1 MSINIRTNIGPAT
14 TGLSE
19 QGTFRNSMYQEQEQE
34 KKEKQ
39 KIPVRPAAVK
49 DHVSAHFMINED
61 LRLKSTGL
69 QNEISHL
76 EEEMS
81 IVQTAASALE
91 NVEVK
96 LTDIMELLVIVSK
109 EIKFNSVM
117 READQQELVKL
128 IKRINTIADET
139 SYGHQS
145 LLDGSYGVRGV
156 ATGDFLEFVMMNSN
170 SKTSPS
176 NTSFTKYD
184 L

>member
-1 MSINIRTNIGPAT
+1 MSINIRTNIGPAMG
-14 TGLSE
+14 GLSE
-19 QGTFRNSMYQEQEQE
+19 HGTFRNSMYQQQEQE

-39 KIPVRPAAVK
+39 KTPVRPAVVK

-96 LTDIMELLVIVSK
+96 LIEIMELLVIVSK
-109 EIKFNSVM
+109 ETEFNSVM

-128 IKRINTIADET
+128 IKQINTVC
-139 SYGHQS
+139 
-145 LLDGSYGVRGV
+145 LLY
-156 ATGDFLEFVMMNSN
+156 
-170 SKTSPS
+170 TSPS
-176 NTSFTKYD
+176 PRD
-184 L
+184 